1 MSARLEAFLARIY
14 VETEARERFLA
25 DPRKEAAAAKLD
37 ADEIEAVVNIDRVGL
52 RMVAESL
59 RRKRAKR
66 R

>member
-25 DPRKEAAAAKLD
+25 DPRTEAVAAKLD

>member
-25 DPRKEAAAAKLD
+25 DPRTEAAAAKLD